1 MRREMYEK
9 ILARLKER
17 VPEIEHYDLW
27 NENVDYVEQE
37 TAWSRPAAFVEF
49 GAIGWTALTGRPA
62 YKGTGKVLVHVVTD
76 WDPEDAP
83 GAGLQLSDKVAKALA
98 GLSGDYFQALE
109 MSATYT
115 NHNHEYLVDNVE
127 EFSVRCVRSVD

>member
-1 MRREMYEK
+1 MRRELYEK

-17 VPEIEHYDLW
+17 VPEINHIDLW

-49 GAIGWTALTGRPA
+49 GTIAWQPLTGRPA

-76 WDPEDAP
+76 WDPEDEP

-98 GLSGDYFQALE
+98 GLSGDYFGALE

-127 EFSVRCVRSVD
+127 ELSVRCIRSVD